1 MNRII
6 LLIWTCL
13 TLYTSLMEAGAIH
26 EKQGKEIMKY
36 NIENAHKKGL
46 AKKLF
51 DNKFVVDCVA
61 GKNNTAY
68 LVTIENKNFEDG
80 AAYSIVSYSF
90 GEPKYDEPWAGGEP
104 WKGLQDLKATMLVK
118 KGIRCLISAS
128 ATGHIGT
135 AGGCPDQDDFYIHK
149 ESIIHGIGL
158 VGEHVYIVGPSRAIY
173 RRTGVKKWDLFN
185 QGTQDDIMK
194 KNIKKGNRSAFSYA
208 FLSIDG
214 FSENDMYAVGNK
226 GEAWHY
232 DGKEWR
238 KIDLPTHADLH
249 KVHCAKD
256 GYVYIA
262 GDEYTILKGKGNH
275 WEYIVNAKM
284 KHPFNESLLESIAWF
299 QDALYVGTAEGLY
312 RYKNAKFTKIP
323 LTPEDLLDDKKMF
336 DVKGA
341 KNIGFD
347 SELLDK
353 MALINGISH
362 DTPNESISCLD
373 TNFGYLLAGRTQGGL
388 YRYDGDT
395 WEIVAVTEK

>member
-13 TLYTSLMEAGAIH
+13 TLYTSLMEAGTTH
-26 EKQGKEIMKY
+26 EKQGKKVMKY
-36 NIENAHKKGL
+36 NIENAHRKGL

-51 DNKFVVDCVA
+51 DNKLVVDCVA
-61 GKNNTAY
+61 GTYNIAY
-68 LVTIENKNFEDG
+68 LITMDNDSRGKGIE
-80 AAYSIVSYSF
+80 YSVMSYSF
-90 GEPKYDEPWAGGEP
+90 GEPKYEEPWAGGEG
-104 WKGLQDLKATMLVK
+104 WSGLKFVKGTMMK
-118 KGIRCLISAS
+118 PASRCLMTIS

-135 AGGCPDQDDFYIHK
+135 VGRCLEGDDFYIHK
-149 ESIIHGIGL
+149 ESIIHGIGF

-173 RRTGVKKWDLFN
+173 RRTGVKKWELFN
-185 QGTQDDIMK
+185 QGTQDDVMK

-214 FSENDMYAVGNK
+214 FSEHDMYAVGNK

-232 DGKEWR
+232 DGKQWT

-249 KVHCAKD
+249 KIHCAKD

-262 GDEYTILKGKGNH
+262 GDEYTILKGKGNK
-275 WEYIVNAKM
+275 WEYIVNGKM
-284 KHPFNESLLESIAWF
+284 NHPFNELLLESIAWF
-299 QDALYVGTAEGLY
+299 QDALYVGTSEGLY

-347 SELLDK
+347 SELMEK
-353 MALINGISH
+353 MALINGISNN
-362 DTPNESISCLD
+362 TPNESISCLD
-373 TNFGYLLAGRTQGGL
+373 TNFGYLLAGRTHGGL

-395 WEIVAVTEK
+395 WEIVSVIQ